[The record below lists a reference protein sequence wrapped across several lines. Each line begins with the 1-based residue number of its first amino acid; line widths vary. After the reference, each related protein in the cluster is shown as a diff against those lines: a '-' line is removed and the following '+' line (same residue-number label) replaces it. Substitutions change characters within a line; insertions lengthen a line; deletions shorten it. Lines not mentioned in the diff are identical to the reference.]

1 MKRVDKIKKDFEADN
16 TVLAANRDSHEY
28 FITTVQQQLEITSV
42 DMEAKEMLMRN
53 NPVKTIEQQQ
63 RQAGEIP
70 KPFTDFAIF
79 ESLITNDCSELQRTS
94 AGMFL
99 KKYQ

>member
-28 FITTVQQQLEITSV
+28 FTTTVQQQLEITSV

-53 NPVKTIEQQQ
+53 NPVKTIE
-63 RQAGEIP
+63 
-70 KPFTDFAIF
+70 
-79 ESLITNDCSELQRTS
+79 
-94 AGMFL
+94 
-99 KKYQ
+99 